1 MSIFEGNRQDVT
13 YDGKDLSMWYD
24 LYVVDLDTT
33 KENQFGVK
41 KAITYTNNTFVKTDN
56 ERYIIDVTFSR
67 IKNGIPMDISDDD
80 LDDLILLFFRKD
92 EPVIMDIDCKLYYVV
107 PVDGTIRKTK
117 NKYFTISL
125 ESVSP
130 YSYSIPRK
138 DKKVVSNTIKNFMIS
153 NIGIT
158 DIYLDLEMEG
168 VAEKVVIRNRT
179 NGNSIEVKD
188 LKQGESVHVIG
199 DTLEVLGIGYSRVI
213 GSIKDTL
220 KMKYG
225 TNNFSIEVVGDVTC
239 IFTHQLEFGL
249 V

>member
-24 LYVVDLDTT
+24 LYVVYLDAN
-33 KENQFGVK
+33 KENIFGVK
-41 KAITYTNNTFVKTDN
+41 KTITYNNNTFVKTDS
-56 ERYIIDVTFSR
+56 ERYVIDVTFAK
-67 IKNGIPMDISDDD
+67 IKNGIPMDIPEDD
-80 LDDLILLFFRKD
+80 LDELILLFFRKD

-130 YSYSIPRK
+130 YSYSIPGK
-138 DKKVVSNTIKNFMIS
+138 DKKVVSNTIKDFMIS

-179 NGNSIEVKD
+179 NGNFIEIAN
-188 LKQGESVHVIG
+188 LKQGESVHIIG
-199 DTLEVLGIGYSRVI
+199 DTLEVLGIGYSRVT

-220 KMKYG
+220 KLKYG
-225 TNNFSIEVVGDVTC
+225 TNRFSIEVVGDVTC
-239 IFTHQLEFGL
+239 IFTHQLELGL

>member
-13 YDGKDLSMWYD
+13 LDGKDLSMWYD
-24 LYVVDLDTT
+24 LYVLDLDAN

-41 KAITYTNNTFVKTDN
+41 KAITYTNNTFVKTEG
-56 ERYIIDVTFSR
+56 ERFIIDVTFAR
-67 IKNGIPMDISDDD
+67 IKNGIMLDLDKDD
-80 LDDLILLFFRKD
+80 LDELILLFFRKD
-92 EPVIMDIDCKLYYVV
+92 EPMVMEIDCKLYYVM
-107 PVDGTIRKTK
+107 PIDGTIRKTK
-117 NKYFTISL
+117 NKYFSISL

-130 YSYSIPRK
+130 YSYSIPGK
-138 DKKVVSNTIKNFMIS
+138 DKKVVSNTIKDFMIS
-153 NIGIT
+153 NSGIT

-179 NGNSIEVKD
+179 NGNFIEIAN
-188 LKQGESVHVIG
+188 LKQGESVHIVG

-220 KMKYG
+220 KLKYG
-225 TNNFSIEVVGDVTC
+225 TNRFSIEVVGDVTC